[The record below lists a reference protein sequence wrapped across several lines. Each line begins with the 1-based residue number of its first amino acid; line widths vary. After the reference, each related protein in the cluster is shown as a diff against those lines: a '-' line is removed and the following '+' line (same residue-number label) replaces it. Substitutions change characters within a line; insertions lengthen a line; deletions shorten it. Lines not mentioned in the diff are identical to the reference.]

1 MLLQSMRPRIGIRQ
15 PSLFIVNIDSHEIR
29 AYTAE
34 RLQGLI
40 GFSSALCQILF
51 DQAHDLLHVPDI
63 VGDRIGCLCHRL
75 FTAGLRCLFH
85 AGYIQ

>member
-1 MLLQSMRPRIGIRQ
+1 MLLHRMCPRIGIRKLS
-15 PSLFIVNIDSHEIR
+15 PRIIDIDSHEIR
-29 AYTAE
+29 AYIAK
-34 RLQGLI
+34 RLQGLV
-40 GFSSALCQILF
+40 GFFSALCQILF

-85 AGYIQ
+85 TGYIQ